1 MGFFLAAAQPLLPKR
16 SLREAVL
23 ATAAIAA
30 RMYSDYKYNDKV
42 RFKHVLM
49 VILVVLM
56 FILDVTKVDT
66 GSNIPVVVREI
77 KCFFGQNFC
86 DGGIVKFHSRVFSF
100 LNKFGLDFVA
110 NDLILG
116 RRGYDCLAA

>member
-1 MGFFLAAAQPLLPKR
+1 MVGFFLAAAQPLLPKR

-30 RMYSDYKYNDKV
+30 RMYSDYNDEV
-42 RFKHVLM
+42 RFKNVLM

-100 LNKFGLDFVA
+100 LNVFGLDFVA
-110 NDLILG
+110 NDPILG
-116 RRGYDCLAA
+116 RRGHDCLAV